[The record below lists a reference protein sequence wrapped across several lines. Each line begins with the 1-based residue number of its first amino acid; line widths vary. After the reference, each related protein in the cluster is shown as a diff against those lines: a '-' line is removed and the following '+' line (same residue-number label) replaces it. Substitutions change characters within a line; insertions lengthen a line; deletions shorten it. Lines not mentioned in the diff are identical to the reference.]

1 MTIMKT
7 VVGVGILGLA
17 TTVYKLGW
25 VTSIIVFTIATIIN
39 QYSCVLLLKVKN
51 LSHKSNY
58 STIGF
63 FITNGKGIVALLYFI
78 FIFNNF
84 GVCVAEL
91 TIFRDIIRNV
101 AKNTTN
107 INLNSWYVQ
116 SWFTVGIIL
125 GIILIP
131 FAIVKKI

>member
-7 VVGVGILGLA
+7 VIGVGILGLPSV
-17 TTVYKLGW
+17 VYKLGW
-25 VTSIIVFTIATIIN
+25 VTSIIVFTIATILN
-39 QYSCVLLLKVKN
+39 QYSCLLLLKIKN

-84 GVCVAEL
+84 GICIAEL
-91 TIFRDIIRNV
+91 TIFRDIIRDV
-101 AKNTTN
+101 AQKVGRA
-107 INLNSWYVQ
+107 NLDTWYVQ